1 MADAKTR
8 VTSTKKRAEKAMPN
22 HQLKEAR
29 QMRGWSQQYV
39 ANQIGADYYYL
50 SRWERGTASPSP
62 YYRQKLCELFEKNAY
77 ELGFLQE
84 KPVGEGLEGA
94 VESGTLHPTRTED
107 MLYSFVLPATGEPLG
122 REDML
127 ASLTAQLCLE
137 PAQRMCALYGLP
149 GVGKT
154 TLAAAL
160 FTQSRIL
167 DHFRD
172 GFLWANVGTQ
182 PNPLAVFS
190 RWGRL
195 LGISDAEA
203 ARFTS
208 IEAWSQALHL
218 AIGSRRL
225 LIVLDDVWRSEDA
238 LVFKIAGAHC
248 AYVVT
253 TRFSTVALQVAGT
266 GAVAV
271 PELPESVSLSLLER
285 LVPSLVACEP
295 QAAHK
300 LIRSVGGLPLA
311 LTLVGKYLQVE
322 MHSGQPRRL
331 FTALARLHTAE
342 ERLRLS
348 APQALYERSPSVS
361 HNEPITLQSILAVSD
376 HLLPA
381 EAQETLRALAVF
393 PAKPDTFSEEAALE
407 VSRTSTSTLDIL
419 SDMGLIESVGIGR
432 YTLHQ
437 VIADYARV
445 HQRSQI
451 PYARLV
457 AYFLQLV
464 TAQETDY
471 ERMEVESNNVLAALE
486 AATTLGLH
494 ADFIQLTHAS
504 MRFWVERGLYAL
516 AMTHLEK
523 AREFA
528 EREQETPTLLRILL
542 HLGNVALKQG
552 KYDQASQ
559 QLQQGLVLMQ
569 GDEDWELTCDMQILL
584 GRTALFQC
592 QYQSADAYLQ
602 QGVALARQHGDTQRL
617 GAVLKSLGAGANE
630 QGQYALAETYFKE
643 SLDLVRQGQDV
654 VLLIELLTC
663 MGQNASFQGDY
674 AQAEVSWQEA
684 LVLART
690 IGYRH
695 ALSIL
700 LGNLGATAMELGH
713 YAQAEAY
720 LREALANSRQMEN
733 REFACADLGNLGA
746 VFLEQEEYSQ
756 AYRSL
761 EEALDLTRQTKNI
774 WLLCGVLNYWG
785 ELHLRCPSLD
795 INIAEIAFGEVYELA
810 SVGLQ
815 DYKAEALFGLGRV
828 ALRQGNVSDARRLG
842 QESLAIL
849 DVIGNRTR
857 TKVAEWLKTLPAQ
870 ETEIE

>member
-1 MADAKTR
+1 MEDAKAR
-8 VTSTKKRAEKAMPN
+8 VKSTKKRSEKAMPN
-22 HQLKEAR
+22 QQLKEAR

-39 ANQIGADYYYL
+39 ADQIGADYYYL
-50 SRWERGTASPSP
+50 SRWERGTTSPSP
-62 YYRQKLCELFEKNAY
+62 YYRQKLCELFGKNAY

-84 KPVGEGLEGA
+84 KSVEEEFEGA
-94 VESGTLHPTRTED
+94 VESGTLQPTRTED

-122 REDML
+122 RDEIL

-137 PAQRMCALYGLP
+137 PAQRMVALYGLP

-167 DHFRD
+167 DHFSD
-172 GFLWANVGTQ
+172 GFLWASVGTQ

-203 ARFTS
+203 ARLTS
-208 IEAWSQALHL
+208 IEAWSQTLHL
-218 AIGSRRL
+218 AIGSRRM
-225 LIVLDDVWRSEDA
+225 LIVIDDVWRSEGA

-248 AYVVT
+248 AYVFT
-253 TRFSTVALQVAGT
+253 TRFSTVAIQIAGT

-285 LVPSLVACEP
+285 LVPGLVACEP
-295 QAAHK
+295 QAAHN

-348 APQALYERSPSVS
+348 APQALYERSPSLS
-361 HNEPITLQSILAVSD
+361 RNEPITLQSILAVSD
-376 HLLPA
+376 QLLPA
-381 EAQETLRALAVF
+381 KAQEALRALAVF

-407 VSRTSTSTLDIL
+407 VSHTSTGTLDVL

-445 HQRSQI
+445 HQRTQV
-451 PYARLV
+451 PYYRLV
-457 AYFLQLV
+457 AYFIQFV
-464 TAQETDY
+464 TVQETDY
-471 ERMEVESNNVLAALE
+471 ELMELESNNILAALE
-486 AATTLGLH
+486 AAATLGLH
-494 ADFIQLTHAS
+494 ADFITLTHAS

-516 AMTHLEK
+516 AMTYLEK

-528 EREQETPTLLRILL
+528 ELEQDTPTLLRTLL

-569 GDEDWELTCDMQILL
+569 GDEDWELTCDVQILL

-602 QGVALARQHGDTQRL
+602 QGVLLARQHGDTQRL
-617 GAVLKSLGAGANE
+617 GAALRSLGAGANE
-630 QGQYALAETYFKE
+630 QGQYALATTYFKE

-654 VLLIELLTC
+654 ALLIELLSG
-663 MGQNASFQGDY
+663 MGQNASYQGDY
-674 AQAEVSWQEA
+674 AQAEAYWQEA
-684 LVLART
+684 LVLARK

-700 LGNLGATAMELGH
+700 LGNLGATGMEQGR

-733 REFACADLGNLGA
+733 REFACSDLGNLGA
-746 VFLEQEEYSQ
+746 LFLEQEDYSQ
-756 AYRSL
+756 AHRYL
-761 EEALDLTRQTKNI
+761 QEALDLTRQTKNT

-785 ELHLRCPSLD
+785 ELHLRCPDLD
-795 INIAEIAFGEVYELA
+795 ISVAEAAFREVYELA

-815 DYKAEALFGLGRV
+815 EYKAEALFGLGRV
-828 ALRQGNVSDARRLG
+828 ALLQGNVYDACKLG

-857 TKVAEWLKTLPAQ
+857 TKVAQWLKTLPVQ